1 MPRYLTHE
9 TLNSPFAPKTNASLW
24 DIERYFATTPKR
36 EFSSNLISFRRLGSL
51 ELFLQQETGVDQDS
65 VLAYLSDGRR
75 LMSENVRE
83 LAGAHDQV
91 RASAGSHHP
100 ISLKVFR
107 FILQTIYVYNKRY
120 LDIDFDHVVQEL
132 HVDPPLDPPI
142 EGERTAAVP
151 SIPLNPSTKRPSM
164 PLPHSDLPNSRQRTS
179 GLRMFIR
186 NT

>member
-1 MPRYLTHE
+1 M
-9 TLNSPFAPKTNASLW
+9 
-24 DIERYFATTPKR
+24 
-36 EFSSNLISFRRLGSL
+36 NLISSRRLGSL

-75 LMSENVRE
+75 LRSDNVRE

-91 RASAGSHHP
+91 RASAGPPLHYILNGFP
-100 ISLKVFR
+100 

-120 LDIDFDHVVQEL
+120 LDIDFDLVLQEL

-142 EGERTAAVP
+142 EGEPTETGP
-151 SIPLNPSTKRPSM
+151 HIPADTSTKRLSM
-164 PLPHSDLPNSRQRTS
+164 PLHHSDLPNSLRHTC

-186 NT
+186 NM